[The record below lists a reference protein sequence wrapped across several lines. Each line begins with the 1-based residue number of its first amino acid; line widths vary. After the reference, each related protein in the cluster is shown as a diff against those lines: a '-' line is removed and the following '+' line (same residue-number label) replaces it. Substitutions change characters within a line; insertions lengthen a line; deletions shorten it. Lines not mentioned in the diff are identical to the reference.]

1 MVDVLGNQPV
11 ALPEKLGGFAVHV
24 FGDASA
30 KGVVAVGDVAAVGQ
44 GDADQAVLAVVAVM
58 AHQSLAGAA
67 SFADEVAVGVVVEVA
82 ITLHQ
87 QAVAF
92 DFAVAAAL
100 AVVALAEQVA
110 RRVVGEVFDVVDE
123 ADDFGE
129 AVEGVVGVAVLTFAA
144 VGEQAQVAVGVVLVA
159 APVVVVA
166 GDFAVVVERVDAVFL
181 EAVLFVVV
189 VFAEHRALLTHDFA
203 PVFKAVAGEALAVE
217 VDGFEH
223 AAGVVEV
230 VQAVAVG
237 QFAVAEL
244 AEGVVAVAQGGPALM
259 LGDEAVLQVV
269 FVGQRPLAVVDGG
282 EAAEAVVGVGDFTAV
297 GQGFDQQ
304 ASGTVALVG
313 VFQRLGVGVFGFFQQ
328 VVGLFVAGDAL
339 TFGGVLAVKV
349 VKPQCRDI
357 WLRRPAAS
365 HL

>member
-1 MVDVLGNQPV
+1 MNEGSLSCR
-11 ALPEKLGGFAVHV
+11 LPEKLSDLDVHV
-24 FGDASA
+24 FGDASP
-30 KGVVAVGDVAAVGQ
+30 
-44 GDADQAVLAVVAVM
+44 
-58 AHQSLAGAA
+58 
-67 SFADEVAVGVVVEVA
+67 VGVVVEVA
-82 ITLHQ
+82 VALHQ

-144 VGEQAQVAVGVVLVA
+144 VGEQPEVAVGVVLVA

-189 VFAEHRALLTHDFA
+189 VFAEHRALLAHDFA

-237 QFAVAEL
+237 EFAVAEL

>member
-1 MVDVLGNQPV
+1 M
-11 ALPEKLGGFAVHV
+11 PEKLGGFAVHF

-30 KGVVAVGDVAAVGQ
+30 EGVVAVGDVAAVGQ
-44 GDADQAVLAVVAVM
+44 GDADQAVLAVVAVV

-67 SFADEVAVGVVVEVA
+67 SFADEVAKGVVVEVA

-87 QAVAF
+87 
-92 DFAVAAAL
+92 
-100 AVVALAEQVA
+100 
-110 RRVVGEVFDVVDE
+110 
-123 ADDFGE
+123 
-129 AVEGVVGVAVLTFAA
+129 
-144 VGEQAQVAVGVVLVA
+144 
-159 APVVVVA
+159 
-166 GDFAVVVERVDAVFL
+166 
-181 EAVLFVVV
+181 
-189 VFAEHRALLTHDFA
+189 
-203 PVFKAVAGEALAVE
+203 
-217 VDGFEH
+217 
-223 AAGVVEV
+223 
-230 VQAVAVG
+230 QAVAVG

-244 AEGVVAVAQGGPALM
+244 AEGVVAVAQGGPALVF
-259 LGDEAVLQVV
+259 GDEAVLQVV

>member
-1 MVDVLGNQPV
+1 MVELVVVDLACGAVAFEQGHRFEGAGFVHVAAVQRPAVDAFLVDVFRNQAV

-82 ITLHQ
+82 VALHQ

-129 AVEGVVGVAVLTFAA
+129 AVEGVVGVAFLTFAA
-144 VGEQAQVAVGVVLVA
+144 VGEQPEVAVGVVLVA

-230 VQAVAVG
+230 VQAVAGG
-237 QFAVAEL
+237 QFAVA
-244 AEGVVAVAQGGPALM
+244 Q
-259 LGDEAVLQVV
+259 
-269 FVGQRPLAVVDGG
+269 LAVRAGWPSTYVQYKGWG
-282 EAAEAVVGVGDFTAV
+282 
-297 GQGFDQQ
+297 
-304 ASGTVALVG
+304 
-313 VFQRLGVGVFGFFQQ
+313 LG
-328 VVGLFVAGDAL
+328 
-339 TFGGVLAVKV
+339 
-349 VKPQCRDI
+349 R
-357 WLRRPAAS
+357 
-365 HL
+365 